1 MGDNLFDDL
10 PAMFQNAT
18 PETALNALADR
29 LKSEGRYKELFDTRL
44 LQTRL
49 RFGLPIAESA
59 SLESLPE
66 ATRAQVEQDYLDA
79 CREAG
84 GALLEQGRLR
94 EAWRY
99 LQATGQR
106 PEVAAA
112 LANIAVD
119 EANVEQLVE
128 VALYEGVAPEL
139 GFQHLLTHYGV
150 CNAITAMDT
159 VVYRLP
165 LSVRQTTAGM
175 LVRQLYKELMA
186 NIRREFD
193 DRGEV
198 FPEELTLGELVAKRA
213 NLFADQGCHVDASHL
228 SAVARLAEVVEDSAV
243 VRLALELCQYGR
255 LLHANCQ
262 FPGDD
267 PFGDTYADHQRF
279 FAAQLGID
287 VEDAVAFFEKRAVRA
302 ANENVNAY
310 PAEVYVAL
318 LARLGRYQEAIDAS
332 IRFLTEPG
340 NSTGLA
346 PSLVTLC
353 EQIDDYSALM
363 DQSRRKGD
371 LVGCLV
377 ALVLSTTAKLS
388 A

>member
-18 PETALNALADR
+18 PEMALDTLTDR
-29 LKSEGRYKELFDTRL
+29 LKREGRYKELFDTRL

-84 GALLEQGRLR
+84 WALLDQGKLR

-106 PEVAAA
+106 SEVAAA

-128 VALYEGVAPEL
+128 IALYEGVAPEL

-175 LVRQLYKELMA
+175 LVRQLHKELTA

-193 DRGEV
+193 DRGEA
-198 FPEELTLGELVAKRA
+198 FPEELTLGELVAKRT

-228 SAVARLAEVVEDSAV
+228 SAVVRLAKVVEDSAA

-267 PFGDTYADHQRF
+267 PFGDIYADHQRF

-287 VEDAVAFFEKRAVRA
+287 VEDAVAFFEERAVRA

-310 PAEVYVAL
+310 PAEVCVAL

-332 IRFLTEPG
+332 LRFLIEPG

-353 EQIDDYSALM
+353 EQIDDYSALL

-371 LVGCLV
+371 LVGFLV
-377 ALVLSTTAKLS
+377 ALICRQRRS
-388 A
+388 